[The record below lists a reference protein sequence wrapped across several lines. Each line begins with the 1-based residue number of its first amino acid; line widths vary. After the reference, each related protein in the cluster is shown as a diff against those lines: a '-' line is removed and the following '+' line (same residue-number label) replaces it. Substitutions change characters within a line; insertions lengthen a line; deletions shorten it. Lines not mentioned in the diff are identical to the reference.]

1 MHKKRGSLILAKSDR
16 FDNKS
21 KKKRE
26 KRGEQVRH
34 CHTQPAAHSETHS
47 QVNRSYSIKREKES
61 KTSVMQK
68 EEKETI
74 LKIGLVTTLLK
85 FTSKINTPHEK
96 G

>member
-1 MHKKRGSLILAKSDR
+1 MAKSDR

-21 KKKRE
+21 RKKRE
-26 KRGEQVRH
+26 RRGGAIELLP
-34 CHTQPAAHSETHS
+34 QPAAHSETHS

-74 LKIGLVTTLLK
+74 LKISLVTILSK
-85 FTSKINTPHEK
+85 FTSKINTPHEN